1 MVVNLV
7 TKVVRFFVVGGL
19 VATEAVFIKICAL
32 GYGRRSS
39 WVCFSNS
46 SPVNMAGGADESYS
60 RIRGERLY
68 G

>member
-46 SPVNMAGGADESYS
+46 SPVNMAGGADE
-60 RIRGERLY
+60 
-68 G
+68 